1 MNTKEEIFSDMKKR
15 TDKAL
20 ETLAHELGG
29 LRTGRASLA
38 ILDHVRVDFYG
49 TLTPIRQVAT
59 LAVPESRTITIQ
71 PWDVSQLHAIEKAI
85 MTSDLG
91 LTPSSDGKIIRINI
105 PALTEERRK
114 EFVKLARKYGEE
126 CKVAVRNVRRDANE
140 NLKKLEKDKKIS
152 EDDHK
157 KFAKEVQDL
166 TDKQIHR
173 IDEMVAQKEA
183 EIMEV

>member
-1 MNTKEEIFSDMKKR
+1 LQSPR
-15 TDKAL
+15 
-20 ETLAHELGG
+20 
-29 LRTGRASLA
+29 
-38 ILDHVRVDFYG
+38 
-49 TLTPIRQVAT
+49 
-59 LAVPESRTITIQ
+59 
-71 PWDVSQLHAIEKAI
+71 DVSQLHAIEKAI

>member
-59 LAVPESRTITIQ
+59 LAVPEGR
-71 PWDVSQLHAIEKAI
+71 L
-85 MTSDLG
+85 
-91 LTPSSDGKIIRINI
+91 
-105 PALTEERRK
+105 PAP
-114 EFVKLARKYGEE
+114 
-126 CKVAVRNVRRDANE
+126 C
-140 NLKKLEKDKKIS
+140 
-152 EDDHK
+152 H
-157 KFAKEVQDL
+157 
-166 TDKQIHR
+166 
-173 IDEMVAQKEA
+173 
-183 EIMEV
+183 